1 MALFKVAAV
10 LVGLYQWL
18 ISAWLHDREVFKK
31 KAGISFSISNASAW
45 KARET
50 NRDLV

>member
-18 ISAWLHDREVFKK
+18 ISAWLDREVFKK

-45 KARET
+45 KARDT